1 MRPPENL
8 LTPSHK
14 DPAHPVDLENP
25 VLPSKKNF
33 GVDFTAV
40 FIQDHFMSI
49 SQTASRRIR
58 KVAPAVR
65 QLGAAAR
72 AMTVCED

>member
-1 MRPPENL
+1 LKTLSFHLKN
-8 LTPSHK
+8 
-14 DPAHPVDLENP
+14 
-25 VLPSKKNF
+25 NF

-40 FIQDHFMSI
+40 FIQKYFMCI
-49 SQTASRRIR
+49 SQTASHRIR